1 MGGAS
6 RSQKTGLEVSS
17 PCVSPGA
24 HRPPLGPLQ
33 DLVASFLWSKW
44 SENLIGRHLSCSPER
59 LQLEGEFVYLH
70 FCMFW
75 YSTHLLWTKLYCG
88 ENKGKMR
95 CTDHLRKVTLNLGK
109 RAADWVLQCGCT
121 WGTFSQWHLFKK
133 AMSGAV
139 GLLLL
144 EVFSLWLGCH
154 RTMVLLNIEQLGKRC
169 LRPNP
174 HLICGHLKRIKHAD
188 NQTGSS
194 HLHIPLFQFQSL
206 GRIMWQ
212 FFKIPFQDIVLLIM
226 YSEISSHREHP
237 YTVAHKWLPP
247 PLSSGVRCFIMT
259 GTRIVTAHIFTL
271 SVLLCTFPHLITT
284 LQKIIF
290 FIIDSD

>member
-1 MGGAS
+1 MYWPSEESYTELGKKSS
-6 RSQKTGLEVSS
+6 RLGFAMWMYLRYFLTMAFIQKGNVRGS
-17 PCVSPGA
+17 
-24 HRPPLGPLQ
+24 RPPVTGGLQ
-33 DLVASFLWSKW
+33 
-44 SENLIGRHLSCSPER
+44 
-59 LQLEGEFVYLH
+59 
-70 FCMFW
+70 
-75 YSTHLLWTKLYCG
+75 
-88 ENKGKMR
+88 
-95 CTDHLRKVTLNLGK
+95 
-109 RAADWVLQCGCT
+109 
-121 WGTFSQWHLFKK
+121 
-133 AMSGAV
+133 
-139 GLLLL
+139 
-144 EVFSLWLGCH
+144 LWLGCH